1 VLYVFGRHDAI
12 GWTVMGIEDPKLTH
26 PDLDL
31 IESFDLLTQT
41 APLIAGHQG
50 NGTMSAVLMRSPSD
64 PPQQIKLGD
73 YTFTVS
79 FYQMPKMFGV
89 PPPKEPL
96 PPAAAIFIAVGP
108 DEFYA
113 IGGGV
118 SVTFS
123 PSTPGPPLAALGDI
137 EEGAF
142 VNDKWVAGRRLNG
155 DDSDE
160 GNFLMLQRP
169 TGCCWPGTLTKGI
182 QHFTLYRYR

>member
-1 VLYVFGRHDAI
+1 
-12 GWTVMGIEDPKLTH
+12 MGIEDPKLTH

-73 YTFTVS
+73 YTFMVS

-118 SVTFS
+118 SVTFT

-142 VNDKWVAGRRLNG
+142 VNGKWVAGRRLNG

>member
-1 VLYVFGRHDAI
+1 
-12 GWTVMGIEDPKLTH
+12 
-26 PDLDL
+26 
-31 IESFDLLTQT
+31 
-41 APLIAGHQG
+41 
-50 NGTMSAVLMRSPSD
+50 
-64 PPQQIKLGD
+64 
-73 YTFTVS
+73 
-79 FYQMPKMFGV
+79 MFGV

-118 SVTFS
+118 SVTFA

-142 VNDKWVAGRRLNG
+142 VNGKWVAGRRLNG